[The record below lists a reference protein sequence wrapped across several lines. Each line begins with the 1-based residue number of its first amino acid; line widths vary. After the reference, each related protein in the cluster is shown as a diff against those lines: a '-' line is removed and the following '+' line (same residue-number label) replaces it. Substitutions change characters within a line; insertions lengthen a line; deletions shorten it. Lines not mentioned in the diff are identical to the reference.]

1 MSQVEAKLPESIQEV
16 GAGAGAP
23 LIGAVLERLKDIDE
37 QRISRDDAIVIR
49 KGVYA
54 LFSVVAEL
62 EGRIGVLEQAL
73 AARAP

>member
-1 MSQVEAKLPESIQEV
+1 VEAKLPESIQEV
-16 GAGAGAP
+16 DARSGAP
-23 LIGAVLERLKDIDE
+23 LIAAVLERLKDIDE
-37 QRISRDDAIVIR
+37 QRISKDDAIVIR

-73 AARAP
+73 AARTP